1 MATVFENRPAPAYTP
16 PQEDAALHNALIKE
30 RYEKLK
36 NAEATQ
42 LAESI
47 SEAER
52 APYAAPRA
60 AASVL
65 APERPE
71 KTAPAF
77 TAPVPERTPLG
88 NEVVHTKVDSP
99 LFTPET
105 LDRTIQENYYD
116 FAPTQTP
123 AAPVIPVQT
132 ADMPAA
138 GELSVAQMPAAAA
151 AAASVDAA
159 VKESYGLNAF
169 AVKMIAAFAALVFT
183 LLTIIGINSYVIRQK
198 TMRLNQ
204 LEQRKERL
212 VEQRSELEKDILEA
226 QSYEKILEFVRE
238 HGMILDP
245 NP

>member
-1 MATVFENRPAPAYTP
+1 MATVFENRPAPVYTP
-16 PQEDAALHNALIKE
+16 PEEEAALHNARIKE
-30 RYEKLK
+30 RYEQLR

-52 APYAAPRA
+52 APYAATRA
-60 AASVL
+60 SAPTL

-71 KTAPAF
+71 RTASYPAAPATEGAPR
-77 TAPVPERTPLG
+77 TAEY
-88 NEVVHTKVDSP
+88 VHTKVNSP

-151 AAASVDAA
+151 ATASVDAA
-159 VKESYGLNAF
+159 VKESYGLNAL

>member
-1 MATVFENRPAPAYTP
+1 M
-16 PQEDAALHNALIKE
+16 
-30 RYEKLK
+30 
-36 NAEATQ
+36 
-42 LAESI
+42 
-47 SEAER
+47 
-52 APYAAPRA
+52 
-60 AASVL
+60 
-65 APERPE
+65 
-71 KTAPAF
+71 
-77 TAPVPERTPLG
+77 
-88 NEVVHTKVDSP
+88 DSP

-116 FAPTQTP
+116 FAPTQMP

-151 AAASVDAA
+151 TAASVDAA
-159 VKESYGLNAF
+159 VKESYGLNAL

>member
-1 MATVFENRPAPAYTP
+1 M
-16 PQEDAALHNALIKE
+16 
-30 RYEKLK
+30 
-36 NAEATQ
+36 
-42 LAESI
+42 
-47 SEAER
+47 
-52 APYAAPRA
+52 
-60 AASVL
+60 
-65 APERPE
+65 
-71 KTAPAF
+71 
-77 TAPVPERTPLG
+77 
-88 NEVVHTKVDSP
+88 
-99 LFTPET
+99 
-105 LDRTIQENYYD
+105 
-116 FAPTQTP
+116 P

-151 AAASVDAA
+151 TAASVDAA
-159 VKESYGLNAF
+159 VKESYGLNAL

>member
-88 NEVVHTKVDSP
+88 NEVVHTKVESP

-116 FAPTQTP
+116 FAPTQMP

-132 ADMPAA
+132 A
-138 GELSVAQMPAAAA
+138 EMPAAAA
-151 AAASVDAA
+151 TAASVDAA
-159 VKESYGLNAF
+159 VKESYGLNAL

>member
-1 MATVFENRPAPAYTP
+1 M
-16 PQEDAALHNALIKE
+16 
-30 RYEKLK
+30 
-36 NAEATQ
+36 
-42 LAESI
+42 
-47 SEAER
+47 
-52 APYAAPRA
+52 
-60 AASVL
+60 
-65 APERPE
+65 
-71 KTAPAF
+71 
-77 TAPVPERTPLG
+77 
-88 NEVVHTKVDSP
+88 
-99 LFTPET
+99 
-105 LDRTIQENYYD
+105 
-116 FAPTQTP
+116 
-123 AAPVIPVQT
+123 
-132 ADMPAA
+132 
-138 GELSVAQMPAAAA
+138 
-151 AAASVDAA
+151 DAA